1 MFGYTAEEVGG
12 GSLREL
18 IVPETRLNENATL
31 LRVVDD
37 RGSATMETVRT
48 NKAGELVD
56 VSMQIAPLL
65 VDGAKV
71 GYVFTFRDIGEVKQT
86 EAKLQH
92 DAMHDVLT
100 GLPNRALFLDRLNL
114 TLTRRLRHPDN
125 GCGVLYMDLD
135 NFKSVNDSLG
145 HAAGDVLLMAIAG
158 RLRSSLRP
166 QDSAARLGGDEFAVL
181 VENIVTAYDLEVV
194 AKRIL
199 HELERP
205 FDIFGHTVHAGA
217 SIGAAMAGPEHTSSD
232 LLLRDADFAMYRAK
246 QAGRGRYEIFDKHL
260 EVFVTSQQEREREL
274 RTALDKRQFTFLY
287 QPIYRL
293 TNGKLEGFESQL
305 CLRRA
310 DGSIEDVDGLL
321 ALAEDTGLSIAL
333 AQEVFDT
340 ACAQLRAW
348 SDILPNSDM
357 FLSVNLTRRQIFN
370 TDLIA
375 QVMRALTASGVDPS
389 RLVFEIPESAL
400 NETPDAAV
408 GILQRLADCQ
418 VRVAI
423 DDFGSSLAPLNHLL
437 QLPLAM
443 VKLAPK
449 LASAAV
455 STGRQQAVL
464 ESLVRLSNALNLPVV
479 AQGIETREQ
488 VAALVRIGCTLG
500 EGPLLSPALNPERAL
515 ELAQAGSRP
524 AASRA

>member
-1 MFGYTAEEVGG
+1 
-12 GSLREL
+12 
-18 IVPETRLNENATL
+18 
-31 LRVVDD
+31 
-37 RGSATMETVRT
+37 
-48 NKAGELVD
+48 
-56 VSMQIAPLL
+56 
-65 VDGAKV
+65 
-71 GYVFTFRDIGEVKQT
+71 
-86 EAKLQH
+86 
-92 DAMHDVLT
+92 
-100 GLPNRALFLDRLNL
+100 
-114 TLTRRLRHPDN
+114 
-125 GCGVLYMDLD
+125 
-135 NFKSVNDSLG
+135 
-145 HAAGDVLLMAIAG
+145 
-158 RLRSSLRP
+158 
-166 QDSAARLGGDEFAVL
+166 
-181 VENIVTAYDLEVV
+181 
-194 AKRIL
+194 
-199 HELERP
+199 
-205 FDIFGHTVHAGA
+205 
-217 SIGAAMAGPEHTSSD
+217 MAGPEHTSSD

-260 EVFVTSQQEREREL
+260 EVVVSSQQEREREL
-274 RTALDKRQFTFLY
+274 RTALDKRQFTFRY
-287 QPIYRL
+287 QPVYRL
-293 TNGKLEGFESQL
+293 TSGKLEGFESLL

-310 DGSIEDVDGLL
+310 DGTVEDFDGLRVV
-321 ALAEDTGLSIAL
+321 AEDTGLSIAL